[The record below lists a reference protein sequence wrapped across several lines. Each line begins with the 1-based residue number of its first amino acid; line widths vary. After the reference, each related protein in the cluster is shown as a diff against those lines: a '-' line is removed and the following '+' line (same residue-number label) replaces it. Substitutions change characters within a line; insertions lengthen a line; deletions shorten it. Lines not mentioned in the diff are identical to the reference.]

1 LVADY
6 RGLIIRDKNGHQLSF
21 QKKKKGEKKRRRRR
35 REGAWLPWMD
45 DQLVKKYKQA
55 WWSGP
60 I

>member
-1 LVADY
+1 MAINFPSKK
-6 RGLIIRDKNGHQLSF
+6 RKRA
-21 QKKKKGEKKRRRRR
+21 KKKKKRRR